1 MHTEVK
7 SKESARYEFLR
18 FNGIL
23 LSSVVVI
30 WILSQ
35 IVPRGIFTIKSKVVL
50 DLIFPLVY
58 FTSFSFILG
67 GLFLAGDDA
76 LKNYLTY
83 FIPNKLLD
91 LGVIAA
97 FSGST
102 ALLLANLIKTI
113 LETIFG
119 IKITSTFKIDLIGLI
134 LGRII
139 LLPLIYLHDKID
151 KIDKTDKNRDNIFM

>member
-7 SKESARYEFLR
+7 SRESARDEFLR

-50 DLIFPLVY
+50 DLVFPLVY
-58 FTSFSFILG
+58 FTSFSFIFG

-76 LKNYLTY
+76 LKNYLKH
-83 FIPNKLLD
+83 FIPNNLLD
-91 LGVIAA
+91 VGFIAA
-97 FSGST
+97 YTGAI
-102 ALLLANLIKTI
+102 ALILANFIKTI
-113 LETIFG
+113 LEAIFG
-119 IKITSTFKIDLIGLI
+119 IKITSRFIIDLVGLI
-134 LGRII
+134 LGRVI
-139 LLPLIYLHDKID
+139 LLSLIYVLND
-151 KIDKTDKNRDNIFM
+151 

>member
-58 FTSFSFILG
+58 FTSFSFIFG
-67 GLFLAGDDA
+67 GLFLAGDDV
-76 LKNYLTY
+76 LKTYLKH
-83 FIPNKLLD
+83 FIPNNLLD
-91 LGVIAA
+91 VGVIAA
-97 FSGST
+97 YTGAI
-102 ALLLANLIKTI
+102 ALILANLIKTI
-113 LETIFG
+113 LEVIFD
-119 IKITSTFKIDLIGLI
+119 IKITSIFIIDLVGLI
-134 LGRII
+134 LGRVI
-139 LLPLIYLHDKID
+139 LLPLMYVYD
-151 KIDKTDKNRDNIFM
+151 

>member
-50 DLIFPLVY
+50 DLVFPLVY
-58 FTSFSFILG
+58 FTSFSFFFG
-67 GLFLAGDDA
+67 ALFLVGEDV
-76 LKNYLTY
+76 LNNYLRY
-83 FIPNKLLD
+83 FFTNELLD
-91 LGVIAA
+91 LGLIAA
-97 FSGST
+97 YTGAI
-102 ALLLANLIKTI
+102 ALILANFIKII
-113 LETIFG
+113 LETIYG
-119 IKITSTFKIDLIGLI
+119 LKITSTFIIDVFGFV
-134 LGRII
+134 LGRFI
-139 LLPLIYLHDKID
+139 LLTTYGFIS
-151 KIDKTDKNRDNIFM
+151 M

>member
-35 IVPRGIFTIKSKVVL
+35 IIPRGVFTIKSKVVL

-58 FTSFSFILG
+58 FTSFSFIFG
-67 GLFLAGDDA
+67 GLFLAGDET
-76 LKNYLTY
+76 LKTYLKL
-83 FIPNKLLD
+83 FIPYNLLD
-91 LGVIAA
+91 VGVIAA
-97 FSGST
+97 YTGAI
-102 ALLLANLIKTI
+102 ALILAHLIKTI
-113 LETIFG
+113 IETIFG
-119 IKITSTFKIDLIGLI
+119 IKIISRFIIDLVGLI
-134 LGRII
+134 LGRVI
-139 LLPLIYLHDKID
+139 LLSLIYVYD
-151 KIDKTDKNRDNIFM
+151 

>member
-50 DLIFPLVY
+50 DLVFPLVY
-58 FTSFSFILG
+58 FTSFSFIFG
-67 GLFLAGDDA
+67 GLFLAGDDV
-76 LKNYLTY
+76 LKTYLKH
-83 FIPNKLLD
+83 FIPNNLLD
-91 LGVIAA
+91 VGGIAA
-97 FSGST
+97 YTGAI
-102 ALLLANLIKTI
+102 ALILANLIKTI
-113 LETIFG
+113 LEAIFG
-119 IKITSTFKIDLIGLI
+119 IKITSRFIIDLVGLI
-134 LGRII
+134 LGRFI
-139 LLPLIYLHDKID
+139 LLSLIYVYD
-151 KIDKTDKNRDNIFM
+151 

>member
-50 DLIFPLVY
+50 DLVFPLVY
-58 FTSFSFILG
+58 FTSFSFIFG
-67 GLFLAGDDA
+67 GLFLAGDDV
-76 LKNYLTY
+76 LKTYLKH
-83 FIPNKLLD
+83 FIPNNLLD
-91 LGVIAA
+91 VGVIAA
-97 FSGST
+97 YTGAI
-102 ALLLANLIKTI
+102 ALILANLIKTI
-113 LETIFG
+113 LEAIFD
-119 IKITSTFKIDLIGLI
+119 IKITSRFIIDLVGLI
-134 LGRII
+134 LGRVI
-139 LLPLIYLHDKID
+139 LLSLIYVYD
-151 KIDKTDKNRDNIFM
+151 